1 MRHLPAVSWLL
12 AACCAWSTSAAY
24 ADGMRCGS
32 RLVSEGDLLYEV
44 RERCGDPDAMS
55 QRVEYRTV
63 RTFVNGPC
71 YQEQGQVH
79 CGRVIERT
87 IEVVI
92 DEWVYDLGEH
102 KFVRYLTFEQGR
114 LAHVRTGRYGSKES

>member
-1 MRHLPAVSWLL
+1 MRRPLALSLVL
-12 AACCAWSTSAAY
+12 AALSTWSAGSAQ
-24 ADGMRCGS
+24 ADGMRCGR

-44 RERCGDPDAMS
+44 RERCGDPDATS

-63 RTFVNGPC
+63 RAYEAGAC
-71 YQEQGQVH
+71 YQEQGQVR
-79 CGRVIERT
+79 CGRMVERT

-92 DEWVYDLGEH
+92 DEWVYDRGEH

-114 LAHVRTGRYGSKES
+114 LAHVRTGHYGSKDS

>member
-1 MRHLPAVSWLL
+1 MRRTLACSLVLAVC
-12 AACCAWSTSAAY
+12 AAWTAGAAR

-32 RLVSEGDLLYEV
+32 RLVSEGDLLYDV
-44 RERCGDPDAMS
+44 RSRCGDPDATS

-71 YQEQGQVH
+71 YQEQGQLR
-79 CGRVIERT
+79 CGRVVERT

-92 DEWVYDLGEH
+92 DEWVYDQGSH
-102 KFVRYLTFEQGR
+102 RFVRYLTFEQGR
-114 LAHVRTGRYGSKES
+114 LANVRTGRYGSKES

>member
-1 MRHLPAVSWLL
+1 MRRPLAVFWVL
-12 AACCAWSTSAAY
+12 AAFCAWSPGSAQ

-44 RERCGDPDAMS
+44 RQRCGDPDAMS

-71 YQEQGQVH
+71 YQEQGQLR
-79 CGRVIERT
+79 CGQVIERT
-87 IEVVI
+87 VEVVI
-92 DEWVYDLGEH
+92 DEWVYDKGEH

-114 LAHVRTGRYGSKES
+114 LANVRTGRYGSKDS